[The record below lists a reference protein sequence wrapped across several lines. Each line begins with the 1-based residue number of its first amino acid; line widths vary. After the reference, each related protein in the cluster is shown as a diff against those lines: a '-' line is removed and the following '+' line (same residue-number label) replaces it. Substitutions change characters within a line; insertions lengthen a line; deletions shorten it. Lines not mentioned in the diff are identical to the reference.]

1 MDIVLE
7 LTDTFIADYAYA
19 YLYPFRPDLYDFP
32 HANAANSSTH
42 TFSSWT
48 YKPATQF
55 LQVQPSRAAY
65 MSSLTRDNPYRQ
77 LATLFFITWY
87 DLHLLLWAFFL
98 QACS

>member
-19 YLYPFRPDLYDFP
+19 YLYPFRPDLYEFP
-32 HANAANSSTH
+32 HASAVNTSSTKA
-42 TFSSWT
+42 FSSWT

-65 MSSLTRDNPYRQ
+65 MSSLDRDNIYRQ
-77 LATLFFITWY
+77 LATLFFITWSVLY
-87 DLHLLLWAFFL
+87 SVFRPL
-98 QACS
+98 